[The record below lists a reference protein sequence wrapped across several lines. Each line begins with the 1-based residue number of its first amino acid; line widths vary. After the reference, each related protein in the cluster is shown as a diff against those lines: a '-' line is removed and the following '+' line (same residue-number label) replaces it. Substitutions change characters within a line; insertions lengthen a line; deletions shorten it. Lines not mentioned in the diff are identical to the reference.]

1 MNTKHFANKKL
12 LATLFGICIFLTI
25 WIFLLKLCIPGRIH
39 WDHVASLTMEE
50 WFRFGLNPSK
60 SLPIF
65 CQTPQ
70 LLKEYIIEQTV
81 NTIGF
86 VPFGIIAPFVIKKRH
101 ALLSGIAI
109 ILAIEFTQLFA
120 RMGGFDVIDMATNTL
135 GICIGML
142 VHKVFFSKLSSPTVD
157 KLCKIFLA
165 IFVPVAVYALYSI
178 IFIFPGTLP
187 A

>member
-39 WDHVASLTMEE
+39 FDNINSLTMEE
-50 WFRFGLNPSK
+50 WFFLGINPTK
-60 SLPIF
+60 SLPLF
-65 CQTPQ
+65 CKTQQ
-70 LLKEYIIEQTV
+70 LLFEYIIEQTV
-81 NTIGF
+81 NMVGF
-86 VPFGIIAPFVIKKRH
+86 VPFGIIAPFVIKKRY
-101 ALLSGIAI
+101 ALLSGVAI
-109 ILAIEFTQLFA
+109 ILAIEFTQLFG
-120 RMGGFDVIDMATNTL
+120 RIGGFDIIDMATNTL

-157 KLCKIFLA
+157 KLCKICLY
-165 IFVPVAVYALYSI
+165 IFVPVAIYALYSL
-178 IFIFPGTLP
+178 IFVFPATLP